1 MALKVP
7 QEGELELL
15 DKMIRDHLSTDEKY
29 ILRLY
34 RVDHTPGDSDTTA
47 NYTEA
52 NFTDY
57 AEVTLNRGTDWNAAT
72 TNGTKAE
79 IQLAS
84 QQSWTSGTT
93 GNTIFGYY
101 VVGGTSNKLLWA
113 EKFGTPR
120 VLADQDVLNLT
131 PKFTLESES

>member
-1 MALKVP
+1 MALKVST
-7 QEGELELL
+7 EGELELL
-15 DKMIRDHLSTDEKY
+15 DKMIKDHLSTDEKY

-34 RVDHTPGDSDTTA
+34 RVDHTPANADTTA

-79 IQLAS
+79 IEAAS
-84 QQSWTSGTT
+84 QTSWTSGTT

-120 VLADQDVLNLT
+120 VLAEDDILNVT
-131 PKFTLESES
+131 IKFTLESES

>member
-7 QEGELELL
+7 NEGELELL

-29 ILRLY
+29 ILKLY
-34 RVDHTPGDSDTTA
+34 KINHTPADADSTT

-57 AEVTLNRGTDWNAAT
+57 VPVTLSRGTAWNAAV
-72 TNGTKAE
+72 TNGTLAE
-79 IQLAS
+79 IQFGT
-84 QQSWTSGTT
+84 QQSWTSGAT

-101 VVGGTSNKLLWA
+101 VAGSTSAKLLWA

-120 VLADQDVLNLT
+120 VLANQDVLNLT